1 MKNTPSAEQALLFDQ
16 YVDKWQI
23 LLSLG
28 DWRIEKGQKP
38 AKNAMASVEFNDAAR
53 LAVYRLGDWG
63 AEPITP
69 DSLEKTAL
77 HELLH
82 VLLHDLIAAASDP
95 RTASEHMDATEHRVI
110 NVLERALTRSS
121 NAQSITD

>member
-1 MKNTPSAEQALLFDQ
+1 MKNTPSAEQAALFDT
-16 YVDKWQI
+16 YIAKWQV

-38 AKNAMASVEFNDAAR
+38 AKHAMASVEFNDPAR
-53 LAVYRLGDWG
+53 LTVYRLGDWG
-63 AEPITP
+63 AEAVTP

-82 VLLHDLIAAASDP
+82 VLLHDLVAAASDP
-95 RTASEHMDATEHRVI
+95 RTTSEQMDAAEHRVI

-121 NAQSITD
+121 GGQANSE

>member
-1 MKNTPSAEQALLFDQ
+1 MKNTPTAEQAALFDA
-16 YVDKWQI
+16 YVAKWQV

-38 AKNAMASVEFNDAAR
+38 AKNAMASVEFNDPAR

-63 AEPITP
+63 GEAITP

-82 VLLHDLIAAASDP
+82 VLLHDVIAAASDP
-95 RTASEHMDATEHRVI
+95 RTTSEQMDSTEHRVI

-121 NAQSITD
+121 GAKSLTE